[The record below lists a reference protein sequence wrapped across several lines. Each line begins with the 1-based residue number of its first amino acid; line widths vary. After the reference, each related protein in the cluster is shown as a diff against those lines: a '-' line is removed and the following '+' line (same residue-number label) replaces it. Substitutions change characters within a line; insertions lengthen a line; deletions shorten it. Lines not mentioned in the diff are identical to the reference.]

1 MQIRKQA
8 GFTLIELIMVIA
20 VLGILAAFALP
31 KFADLSKEARIA
43 TINGVAAAMRSGS
56 AIAHAAYLA
65 AGSPST
71 GIVKLEGPSY
81 TLVHG
86 YPATADILEIAQ
98 VAAGNGM
105 TATTGSG
112 IAEFNASCRV
122 VYTQA
127 SANTDTPPVITPPTI
142 AVTATGC

>member
-43 TINGVAAAMRSGS
+43 TVNGVAASMRSGA
-56 AIAHAAYLA
+56 AIAHSAFLA
-65 AGSPST
+65 GGSASADV
-71 GIVKLEGPSY
+71 ILEGDTY
-81 TLVHG
+81 TLVNG
-86 YPATADILEIAQ
+86 YPATADITDIAQ
-98 VAAGNGM
+98 VTAGNGM
-105 TATTGSG
+105 TVTAASG

-122 VYTQA
+122 VYVQA
-127 SANTDTPPVITPPTI
+127 AAGAAPTI
-142 AVTATGC
+142 TVTTTGC